1 MSFNKPLL
9 LSAGILIL
17 SGCASVMP
25 LTDKVTGEDLFQTNK
40 PVYTL
45 VNLHPDEKR
54 MKLYSVN
61 FQQDGLIP
69 VCTQV
74 NIVDVTNKN
83 LTFKIS
89 STDKQYT
96 LTKHK
101 SSPDFSKYLS
111 NYFGTECNN
120 SKIKKLSTL
129 DQQGIKDGVV
139 KKGMT
144 KEGVKYAIGFPPEHK
159 TPSLNN
165 NEWLYWKNRFNT
177 FRVEFKDNT
186 VSNIID

>member
-1 MSFNKPLL
+1 MSFYKPCLL
-9 LSAGILIL
+9 ATAAIIL
-17 SGCASVMP
+17 SGCAGVIP
-25 LTDKVTGEDLFQTNK
+25 LTDKVTGEDLIQTNK

-89 STDKQYT
+89 STDKQYN

-111 NYFGTECNN
+111 HYFGTECNN
-120 SKIKKLSTL
+120 SKIKKLSAL
-129 DQQGIKDGVV
+129 DQKGIKKGVV
-139 KKGMT
+139 TEGMT

-159 TPSLNN
+159 TPDLNSN
-165 NEWLYWKNRFNT
+165 KWRYWKNRFNT
-177 FRVEFKDNT
+177 FNVEFKDNK

>member
-1 MSFNKPLL
+1 MPFYKPFI
-9 LSAGILIL
+9 LSAGALIL

-25 LTDKVTGEDLFQTNK
+25 LTDKITGEDLFQTNK

-61 FQQDGLIP
+61 YQQDGLIP
-69 VCTQV
+69 VCTKV
-74 NIVDVTNKN
+74 NIVNVQNKR
-83 LTFKIS
+83 LTFAIDG
-89 STDKQYT
+89 TDKQYAFD
-96 LTKHK
+96 KHR
-101 SSPDFSKYLS
+101 SSPDFAKYLS
-111 NYFGTECNN
+111 NYFGTECNS
-120 SKIKKLSTL
+120 SKIKKLSTV
-129 DQQGIKDGVV
+129 DQQGIKKGIVT
-139 KKGMT
+139 KGMT

-159 TPSLNN
+159 TPDLNG

-177 FRVEFKDNT
+177 FKVEFKNNK

>member
-1 MSFNKPLL
+1 MSFYKPLL
-9 LSAGILIL
+9 LSAGVLIL
-17 SGCASVMP
+17 SGCASVIP

-45 VNLHPDEKR
+45 VNLHPDEER

-69 VCTQV
+69 LCTQV

-96 LTKHK
+96 LAKHK

-139 KKGMT
+139 KVGMT

-159 TPSLNN
+159 TPDLNN

-177 FRVEFKDNT
+177 FKVEFKDNT

>member
-1 MSFNKPLL
+1 MSFYKPFLL
-9 LSAGILIL
+9 TAGALLL

-69 VCTQV
+69 VCTKV

-111 NYFGTECNN
+111 NYFGTECNS

-129 DQQGIKDGVV
+129 DQQGIKDGIV

-159 TPSLNN
+159 TPDLNR

-177 FRVEFKDNT
+177 FRVEFKGNT

>member
-1 MSFNKPLL
+1 MSFYKPLL

-111 NYFGTECNN
+111 NYFGTECDS

-139 KKGMT
+139 KVGMT

-159 TPSLNN
+159 TPDLNN
-165 NEWLYWKNRFNT
+165 SEWLYWKNRFNT
-177 FRVEFKDNT
+177 FKVEFKDNT

>member
-1 MSFNKPLL
+1 MSFYKPLL
-9 LSAGILIL
+9 LSAGVLIL

-111 NYFGTECNN
+111 NYFGTECNS

-139 KKGMT
+139 KEGMT

-159 TPSLNN
+159 TPDLNS

-177 FRVEFKDNT
+177 FKVEFKDNT